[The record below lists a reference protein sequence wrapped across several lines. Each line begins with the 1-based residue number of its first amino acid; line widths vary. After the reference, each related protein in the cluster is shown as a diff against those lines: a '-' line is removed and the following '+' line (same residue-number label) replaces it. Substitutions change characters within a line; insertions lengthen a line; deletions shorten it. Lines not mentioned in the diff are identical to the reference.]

1 MDKVVLVTGGASGIG
16 KAIAERFAQGGYD
29 VAFTYSSNDEEAQ
42 STLETLEKYN
52 VKVKKYKFDVSQ
64 EQETSEN
71 IKEIIEDFGKIDALV
86 NNAGICIDNLLIR
99 ISTENIKKVLDV
111 NLYGTINVSKE
122 VVKHMFKKKN
132 GVILNITSVVGEVGN
147 IGQSIYSASK
157 AGVIGFTKSLA
168 KEAIL
173 KNIRVNAIAPGFIR
187 TKMTDVLSDEQKEQ
201 ILSTIPMKRL
211 GEPSEVA
218 NLAFFLASD
227 EATYITGQILNVD
240 GGMVI

>member
-16 KAIAERFAQGGYD
+16 KAIAERFAQGGYN

-64 EQETSEN
+64 EQATSEN
-71 IKEIIEDFGKIDALV
+71 IKTIIEDFGKIDALV

-99 ISTENIKKVLDV
+99 ISTESIKKVLDV

-122 VVKHMFKKKN
+122 VVKHMFKKKT

-168 KEAIL
+168 KEAVL

-218 NLAFFLASD
+218 NLAYFLASD
-227 EATYITGQILNVD
+227 QATYITGQILNVD